1 MNRINIKKIEQ
12 EIELELISSMK
23 RNLKRHLKE
32 EKKTGFDFPQWQAKT
47 LKEMKRFQ
55 RENISIVREKTEGLN
70 NAISKQLQNELKQ
83 GSKRELKKYKKVM
96 GSKYAANKSLSH
108 SFFKLNDRKLTNLI
122 DEVQNGTKLGNYGAL
137 RMMDDQYR
145 KVIAKAAMF
154 SNYGAVSPKK
164 AIDMATKDFLNA
176 GINCIEYKNG
186 RRVNIADYCDMALRT
201 ANTRAQLIGEG
212 QFRQEIG
219 EHLVKPTRHN
229 TSCEKCAK
237 WEGKILIDDVYSG
250 GSKKDGKYPLLSE
263 AMAQGFFHPRCEH
276 SLSTYYKE
284 VEYVEFDEHG
294 PTEATMKQY
303 QEDLNRINNN
313 IQRYERLVAG
323 SLDEE
328 NVKEYSKK
336 VNKFKSLMQKVIND
350 MDDLKTDE
358 KIPLTLKNL
367 PKEYHNEIIN
377 IINNAPPTIQALLKK
392 NENQFK
398 FKNIKSVKT
407 ARYSHFH
414 KNIKLNLKV
423 DRLKG
428 YKTLFH
434 EMSHQLDHIL
444 GNISQDSR
452 FEHLIIDDFNRIK
465 SSYMLKYNVSESIA
479 YNEIGNMLKKS
490 SKANSVS
497 DIISGITKN
506 KCVGNA
512 FHKNKYWEIKGK
524 IGRETFAHFGS
535 ALIRRDAEELD
546 LLQQFFPSAYEFL
559 KDSLKRSI

>member
-294 PTEATMKQY
+294 ATEETAKQY
-303 QEDLNRINNN
+303 QEDLNYINQN
-313 IQRYERLVAG
+313 IYRFQRLEVG
-323 SLDEE
+323 SCDEE
-328 NVKEYSKK
+328 NVNEYAIKRKQWEQMKDNLITVKEREQIKNYTGIDAQRINRAIRRGDITEEIQKKINLLDNAISKAPK
-336 VNKFKSLMQKVIND
+336 LKKEMIVYRGTIPQSLEVFNGKAKITDNDMLKLKGTVQRDLAFMSTSSKTPETLGRNVIMTIKLPKNYKGALSIKKYAHKKFKYQEEVLLKRGNKF
-350 MDDLKTDE
+350 
-358 KIPLTLKNL
+358 
-367 PKEYHNEIIN
+367 Y
-377 IINNAPPTIQALLKK
+377 INNVI
-392 NENQFK
+392 
-398 FKNIKSVKT
+398 IK
-407 ARYSHFH
+407 
-414 KNIKLNLKV
+414 
-423 DRLKG
+423 D
-428 YKTLFH
+428 
-434 EMSHQLDHIL
+434 
-444 GNISQDSR
+444 
-452 FEHLIIDDFNRIK
+452 
-465 SSYMLKYNVSESIA
+465 
-479 YNEIGNMLKKS
+479 
-490 SKANSVS
+490 
-497 DIISGITKN
+497 
-506 KCVGNA
+506 
-512 FHKNKYWEIKGK
+512 NKYY
-524 IGRETFAHFGS
+524 
-535 ALIRRDAEELD
+535 LD
-546 LLQQFFPSAYEFL
+546 VEMKL
-559 KDSLKRSI
+559 